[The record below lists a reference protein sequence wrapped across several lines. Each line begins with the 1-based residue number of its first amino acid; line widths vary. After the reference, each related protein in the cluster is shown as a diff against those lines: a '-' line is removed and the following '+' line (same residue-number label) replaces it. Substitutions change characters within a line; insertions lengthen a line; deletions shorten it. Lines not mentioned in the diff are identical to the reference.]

1 VFIFGSFEQTPTHT
15 HGAGPG
21 ENRESILG
29 GPGSDGDFF
38 YIWPFLKNQEMNP
51 TEIYLQDL
59 APSGWASL
67 VGVTRE

>member
-1 VFIFGSFEQTPTHT
+1 MGQAPVRTG
-15 HGAGPG
+15 
-21 ENRESILG
+21 NRSLVGQVAMEI
-29 GPGSDGDFF
+29 FF

-51 TEIYLQDL
+51 AEIYLQDL